1 MELNE
6 RLKKA
11 RKQGVLSELMENRD
25 KIETAEYLGKILTI
39 TDVDVVDY
47 DSEEGHCHY
56 GIILVAEY
64 PNSFI
69 MCGKALTEVAEFILN
84 AFGESGMN
92 DIKTF
97 LAENVVQFTA
107 ELVKTK
113 KKQNYVNITIL

>member
-11 RKQGVLSELMENRD
+11 RKQGALSELMENRD

-47 DSEEGHCHY
+47 DSEEDHCHY
-56 GIILVAEY
+56 GIIVVAEY

-69 MCGKALTEVAEFILN
+69 MCGKSLTEVAEFILN

-113 KKQNYVNITIL
+113 KKQNFVNITIL

>member
-11 RKQGVLSELMENRD
+11 RKQGALSELMENRD

-56 GIILVAEY
+56 GIVVVAEY

-69 MCGKALTEVAEFILN
+69 MCGKSLTEVAEFILN

-113 KKQNYVNITIL
+113 KKQNFVNITIL